1 LPTAAFGG
9 EILLAEYTNP
19 GVVGAYD
26 STSGALVNSNLLTTN
41 SDLTGIG
48 VSGSDVFVANEY
60 GTVGEYTTSGGTVNS
75 SLITESGG
83 ELGDPVVIGSNLF
96 VANYSTGVIGEYNAT
111 SGATVNASLI
121 SGLAGPYGLATDGT
135 NLYITD
141 YDGDTISEYTTSGG
155 VVNASLVSGLSTPTF
170 IAVIGS
176 DLFVTEAGSG
186 CVGEYTTSGATV
198 SSCLIY
204 DSGGEIWG
212 LTTDGTNLYVGDY
225 DTGIVGEYT
234 TSGTAI
240 NASLF
245 TGPSAYDIA
254 YAGTSST
261 PEPASLVL
269 TSSGLLAFAFVARKR
284 RVLGRSSK

>member
-1 LPTAAFGG
+1 LAGLLPTAAFGG

-155 VVNASLVSGLSTPTF
+155 GCERLVSLGALH
-170 IAVIGS
+170 S
-176 DLFVTEAGSG
+176 DVHRRHWL
-186 CVGEYTTSGATV
+186 
-198 SSCLIY
+198 
-204 DSGGEIWG
+204 
-212 LTTDGTNLYVGDY
+212 
-225 DTGIVGEYT
+225 
-234 TSGTAI
+234 
-240 NASLF
+240 
-245 TGPSAYDIA
+245 GPVCHRSWLRVRRRIHDI
-254 YAGTSST
+254 
-261 PEPASLVL
+261 
-269 TSSGLLAFAFVARKR
+269 R
-284 RVLGRSSK
+284 RHRQFLPDL